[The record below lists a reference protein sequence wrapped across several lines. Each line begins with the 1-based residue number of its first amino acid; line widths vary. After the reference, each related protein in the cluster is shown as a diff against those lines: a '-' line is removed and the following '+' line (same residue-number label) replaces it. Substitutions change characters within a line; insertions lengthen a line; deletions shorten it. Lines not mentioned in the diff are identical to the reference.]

1 MANIIEKI
9 IRENIFWNGVKHIFS
24 PDSVSKYELCK
35 YINEIYNLEIEINEF
50 EDDQS
55 RNMTLSSN
63 YKNILKRKNLFIVYT
78 FNKFGKNGFIAYTS
92 FHIILF

>member
-1 MANIIEKI
+1 MYWK
-9 IRENIFWNGVKHIFS
+9 GVKHIFS
-24 PDSVSKYELCK
+24 PNIVSKYELCK

-63 YKNILKRKNLFIVYT
+63 YKNIFEINDIYSQIKEQKIF
-78 FNKFGKNGFIAYTS
+78 K
-92 FHIILF
+92 II